1 MKNLDMKMINVE
13 QLNVVAG
20 GGMDENEG
28 FFYQEGTVTDMGGR
42 TAFVKI
48 DHGRETECTYDHNA
62 EMFRKL
68 RIGCRVRVRW
78 PERHIYMVIE

>member
-28 FFYQEGTVTDMGGR
+28 SVTDMGGR

>member
-48 DHGRETECTYDHNA
+48 AFLQPWSANYTA
-62 EMFRKL
+62 MAKK
-68 RIGCRVRVRW
+68 
-78 PERHIYMVIE
+78 